1 MAIGDT
7 VQAGL
12 MRVDTTPLL
21 QAQIRSSEQMG
32 NAIAG
37 LGRDIGSGI
46 EKFMQ
51 NKKEGEAADMQI
63 GALLQN
69 MSPERQKEIQ
79 SGEGELGKSLSK
91 FLSGELGNSK
101 KKALLGSLMTI
112 NTADQL
118 NREEAMDAERFKQ
131 QQEINNLNR
140 LIAQGKIDD
149 RLSDR
154 QATDRFITKLYSQAP
169 TGKLNEAGQDDLE
182 RGLAFLA
189 PGPQA
194 REKYKNRLLQD
205 PQFQQTEPVMGMTG
219 NPFLQQ
225 FAGEIPAVQ
234 ERALAFMQSRQKDAP
249 TISRVVN
256 MEDGQGGFQQI
267 GVDNAGNPI
276 RSFGPPKPSGMFAS
290 PDEQAA
296 TRAKTLSVDNANEF
310 VNTQRNEALDSAK
323 SIRPATRA
331 LTLLEK
337 GELDTG
343 GIAELKT
350 NAIAMLDSLGIP
362 IDEQT
367 MEKVAN
373 TQNFRA
379 EVGKFLFDNISNT
392 KGSISEKEM
401 DIFAKISPGL
411 QMTPEAN
418 KTLLNYVIKKAER
431 DKDKVK
437 FIQKMR
443 RDGVS
448 IIEQRNRLEDY
459 MLDNDLSEILSPIA
473 GQTSE
478 QQNFRTPQG
487 EVKGEV
493 VGVKPDGSK
502 LIKVNGKIFVQP
514 AQ

>member
-118 NREEAMDAERFKQ
+118 NREEAMAAERFKQ
-131 QQEINNLNR
+131 QQEANELKR
-140 LIAQGKIDD
+140 QLIQGQIDD

-154 QATDRFITKLYSQAP
+154 QATDTFFTRLFSQAP

-182 RGLAFLA
+182 RGLAFLP

-194 REKYKNRLLQD
+194 REESKNRLLQD
-205 PQFQQTEPVMGMTG
+205 PQFQQTEPVISMTG

-225 FAGEIPAVQ
+225 FAGESPGVQ
-234 ERALAFMQSRQKDAP
+234 ERALAFMQA
-249 TISRVVN
+249 
-256 MEDGQGGFQQI
+256 
-267 GVDNAGNPI
+267 NA
-276 RSFGPPKPSGMFAS
+276 SKPM
-290 PDEQAA
+290 
-296 TRAKTLSVDNANEF
+296 TLKE
-310 VNTQRNEALDSAK
+310 E
-323 SIRPATRA
+323 
-331 LTLLEK
+331 
-337 GELDTG
+337 
-343 GIAELKT
+343 AELKK
-350 NAIAMLDSLGIP
+350 ILLDNRKTELELSDLETPKETYKPGPDIMSNNIKRAYDIMDSDGIIPATSFGGLLKAVPGTDAHKLGNLL
-362 IDEQT
+362 QT
-367 MEKVAN
+367 IKGN
-373 TQNFRA
+373 I
-379 EVGKFLFDNISNT
+379 GFDY
-392 KGSISEKEM
+392 
-401 DIFAKISPGL
+401 L
-411 QMTPEAN
+411 
-418 KTLLNYVIKKAER
+418 
-431 DKDKVK
+431 
-437 FIQKMR
+437 QKMR
-443 RDGVS
+443 QDSPTGGALGQVS
-448 IIEQRNRLEDY
+448 NQELSTLQSVFGSLEQTQKAEDLKYNLQLLNHVYNNIIHGEGNHNIDHPDVMNNSQNQTLINPSDIQ
-459 MLDNDLSEILSPIA
+459 SEIDRKKQMLRA
-473 GQTSE
+473 RQM
-478 QQNFRTPQG
+478 N
-487 EVKGEV
+487 
-493 VGVKPDGSK
+493 
-502 LIKVNGKIFVQP
+502 
-514 AQ
+514 AQYFNNPNVPNIGNINSGN

>member
-118 NREEAMDAERFKQ
+118 NRKEAMDAERFKQ

-140 LIAQGKIDD
+140 LIAQEKIDD

-154 QATDRFITKLYSQAP
+154 QATDTFITKLYSQAP

-225 FAGEIPAVQ
+225 FAGESPGVQ
-234 ERALAFMQSRQKDAP
+234 ERALAFMQA
-249 TISRVVN
+249 
-256 MEDGQGGFQQI
+256 
-267 GVDNAGNPI
+267 NA
-276 RSFGPPKPSGMFAS
+276 SKPM
-290 PDEQAA
+290 
-296 TRAKTLSVDNANEF
+296 TLKE
-310 VNTQRNEALDSAK
+310 E
-323 SIRPATRA
+323 
-331 LTLLEK
+331 
-337 GELDTG
+337 
-343 GIAELKT
+343 AELKK
-350 NAIAMLDSLGIP
+350 ILLDNRKTELELSDLETPKETYKPGPDIMSNNIKRAYDIMDSDGIIPATSFGGLLKAVPGTDAHKLGNLL
-362 IDEQT
+362 QT
-367 MEKVAN
+367 IKGN
-373 TQNFRA
+373 I
-379 EVGKFLFDNISNT
+379 GFDY
-392 KGSISEKEM
+392 
-401 DIFAKISPGL
+401 L
-411 QMTPEAN
+411 
-418 KTLLNYVIKKAER
+418 
-431 DKDKVK
+431 
-437 FIQKMR
+437 QKMR
-443 RDGVS
+443 QDSPTGGALGQVS
-448 IIEQRNRLEDY
+448 NQELSTLQSVFGSLEQTQKAEDLKYNLQLLNHVYNNIIHGEGNHNIDHPDVMNNSQNQTLINPSDIQ
-459 MLDNDLSEILSPIA
+459 SEIDRKKQMLRA
-473 GQTSE
+473 RQM
-478 QQNFRTPQG
+478 N
-487 EVKGEV
+487 
-493 VGVKPDGSK
+493 
-502 LIKVNGKIFVQP
+502 
-514 AQ
+514 AQYFNNPNVPNIGNINSGN

>member
-51 NKKEGEAADMQI
+51 NKKEGEAAEMQI

-118 NREEAMDAERFKQ
+118 KREEAMAAERFKQ
-131 QQEINNLNR
+131 QQEANELKR
-140 LIAQGKIDD
+140 QLIQGQIDD

-154 QATDRFITKLYSQAP
+154 QATETLITKLYSRKP

-182 RGLAFLA
+182 RGLAFLP

-194 REKYKNRLLQD
+194 REEYKNRLLQD

-225 FAGEIPAVQ
+225 FAGDSPAVQ
-234 ERALAFMQSRQKDAP
+234 NLALAYNQANAP
-249 TISRVVN
+249 KPMTPKEEAELNKILLGNRKTELELSNLETPKETYKPGPDIMSNNIKRAN
-256 MEDGQGGFQQI
+256 DIMDNDGI
-267 GVDNAGNPI
+267 IPAT
-276 RSFGPPKPSGMFAS
+276 SFGGLLKAVPGTDAHKLGNLLQTIKGNIGFDYLQQMRENS
-290 PDEQAA
+290 PTGGALGQVSNQELSTLQSVFGSLEQ
-296 TRAKTLSVDNANEF
+296 
-310 VNTQRNEALDSAK
+310 TQRAEDLKYNLQLLNHVYNNIIHGKGKHDIPHPDVKNDSQGQTPQVDPSAPASQATLDE
-323 SIRPATRA
+323 
-331 LTLLEK
+331 LEK
-337 GELDTG
+337 KRQLRS
-343 GIAELKT
+343 K
-350 NAIAMLDSLGIP
+350 
-362 IDEQT
+362 
-367 MEKVAN
+367 
-373 TQNFRA
+373 RA
-379 EVGKFLFDNISNT
+379 
-392 KGSISEKEM
+392 
-401 DIFAKISPGL
+401 GL
-411 QMTPEAN
+411 
-418 KTLLNYVIKKAER
+418 
-431 DKDKVK
+431 
-437 FIQKMR
+437 
-443 RDGVS
+443 
-448 IIEQRNRLEDY
+448 
-459 MLDNDLSEILSPIA
+459 
-473 GQTSE
+473 
-478 QQNFRTPQG
+478 
-487 EVKGEV
+487 
-493 VGVKPDGSK
+493 
-502 LIKVNGKIFVQP
+502 
-514 AQ
+514 

>member
-219 NPFLQQ
+219 NRFTQQ

-234 ERALAFMQSRQKDAP
+234 ERALAFMQANAPKPLSPSDQLAREKFDYQKAKDA
-249 TISRVVN
+249 
-256 MEDGQGGFQQI
+256 EE
-267 GVDNAGNPI
+267 AK
-276 RSFGPPKPSGMFAS
+276 PKPPQAPIYMEAAIEAIDDSLKFVEEDSIINPTVGFGSETMANIGGTDAANLQAALSTVTSAIGFKRLQDMREAS
-290 PDEQAA
+290 PTGGALGAVSERELSQLNAALGSISQKQGKPQLKKNLERIKKHYQNSVKAINAQRMAYQQGKSFKSEQ
-296 TRAKTLSVDNANEF
+296 
-310 VNTQRNEALDSAK
+310 EALDFINQQSQEPG
-323 SIRPATRA
+323 I
-331 LTLLEK
+331 
-337 GELDTG
+337 DTKQG
-343 GIAELKT
+343 TYRI
-350 NAIAMLDSLGIP
+350 
-362 IDEQT
+362 
-367 MEKVAN
+367 
-373 TQNFRA
+373 
-379 EVGKFLFDNISNT
+379 
-392 KGSISEKEM
+392 
-401 DIFAKISPGL
+401 PGL
-411 QMTPEAN
+411 SVEA
-418 KTLLNYVIKKAER
+418 
-431 DKDKVK
+431 
-437 FIQKMR
+437 Q
-443 RDGVS
+443 
-448 IIEQRNRLEDY
+448 
-459 MLDNDLSEILSPIA
+459 
-473 GQTSE
+473 
-478 QQNFRTPQG
+478 
-487 EVKGEV
+487 
-493 VGVKPDGSK
+493 
-502 LIKVNGKIFVQP
+502 
-514 AQ
+514 